1 MHRFLLLAALSVTVL
16 LDASPARAQMAGHQH
31 GAAPAATAATA
42 DYSEGE
48 VRKIDKDAKK
58 LTLRHGP
65 IANLGMGGMTMVF
78 GLKDPSSL
86 DKLKVGDKVR
96 FKADQVGGQLIVTE
110 VVLAK

>member
-1 MHRFLLLAALSVTVL
+1 MHRSLLLAALAATVVL
-16 LDASPARAQMAGHQH
+16 MPLPARAQMAGHQH
-31 GAAPAATAATA
+31 GAAPAAATA
-42 DYSEGE
+42 PAEYADGE

-78 GLKDPSSL
+78 GVKDPSAL

-110 VVLAK
+110 VVAAK